1 MSDIRLLGRVFVNG
15 GIRLLSGLHIGA
27 GETGLGLGA
36 GGSDAPVV
44 RQPVGDDPYIPGS
57 SLKGRLRFLLDWA
70 FERVG
75 KDASA
80 EQLDPTDPVLR
91 IFGAPTGDGV
101 WTGGPT
107 RLIVR
112 DATLDPAWRAR
123 AFARGWPLTE
133 DKGEIAI
140 DRIAGKA
147 HDRSAP
153 RHTERVSAG
162 ALFAAEFVFRVYDTG
177 DGGAR
182 DAQCLNWLL
191 AGLSLLEQDAL
202 GGSGSRGYGRI
213 RFEDLVF
220 RGLDGTVTPLGDGFR
235 VDRFDRTQAPTIVTL
250 PGVA

>member
-1 MSDIRLLGRVFVNG
+1 MSEIRLLGRVFVNG
-15 GIRLLSGLHIGA
+15 KIRLLSGLHIGA
-27 GETGLGLGA
+27 GGA
-36 GGSDAPVV
+36 GIALGGSESPVV
-44 RQPVGDDPYIPGS
+44 RQPVGEDPYIPGS

-75 KDASA
+75 KAA
-80 EQLDPTDPVLR
+80 PGEAADPADPVLR
-91 IFGAPTGDGV
+91 IFGAPNGDGA
-101 WTGGPT
+101 WAGGPT

-112 DATLDPAWRAR
+112 DATLDPDWRQR
-123 AFARGWPLTE
+123 AIARGWPLTE
-133 DKGEIAI
+133 EKGELAI
-140 DRIAGKA
+140 DRLAGKA
-147 HDRSAP
+147 HDRAPP

-162 ALFAAEFVFRVYDTG
+162 AIFDAEFVFRVFDTG

-220 RGLDGTVTPLGDGFR
+220 RGLDGDARPLGDTFR
-235 VDRFDRTQAPTIVTL
+235 VARFDRTRAPEIVAL
-250 PGVA
+250 GAA

>member
-1 MSDIRLLGRVFVNG
+1 MSEIRLLGRIFVTG
-15 GIRLLSGLHIGA
+15 KIRLLSGLHIGA
-27 GETGLGLGA
+27 GAAGIGI
-36 GGSDAPVV
+36 GGSDAPIV
-44 RQPVGDDPYIPGS
+44 RQPVGEDPYIPGS

-75 KDASA
+75 KAA
-80 EQLDPTDPVLR
+80 AGEAPDPADPVLR
-91 IFGAPTGDGV
+91 IFGAPTGDGA

-123 AFARGWPLTE
+123 AMARGWPLTE
-133 DKGEIAI
+133 EKSEAAI
-140 DRIAGKA
+140 DRLAGKS
-147 HDRSAP
+147 HDRSPP
-153 RHTERVSAG
+153 RQTERVSAG
-162 ALFAAEFVFRVYDTG
+162 AMFDAEFVFRVYDTG

-220 RGLDGTVTPLGDGFR
+220 RGLDGAPVALGETFR
-235 VDRFDRTQAPTIVTL
+235 VARFDRVQPPAIVTL
-250 PGVA
+250 GAA

>member
-1 MSDIRLLGRVFVNG
+1 MNDIRLLGRVFVTG
-15 GIRLLSGLHIGA
+15 RIRLLSGLHIGA
-27 GETGLGLGA
+27 GPAGAGIGA
-36 GGSDAPVV
+36 GGSDTPVV
-44 RQPVGDDPYIPGS
+44 RQPVGEDPYIPGS

-75 KDASA
+75 KGAARED
-80 EQLDPTDPVLR
+80 LDPADPVLR

-101 WTGGPT
+101 WSGGPT

-133 DKGEIAI
+133 EKGEIAI

-162 ALFAAEFVFRVYDTG
+162 AQFDAEFVFRVYDTG

-220 RGLDGTVTPLGDGFR
+220 RDLGGTAVPLGDSFR
-235 VDRFDRTQAPTIVTL
+235 VARFDRAEAPTIVTL
-250 PGVA
+250 GGA